1 MKRTHRFRAL
11 RNLLLLVMALFGL
24 WWVRGF
30 PLPTLE
36 LELHRAERQV
46 LAEESR
52 IVWRYDGVQSGDKD
66 ILVGLN
72 AGEVHTYGENRG
84 LRIWPRSS
92 DGPTLVLLPER
103 TRYYD
108 KGSYI
113 APAFL
118 AIDPPKGTEAAR
130 LTITLGED
138 YGDPVDY
145 VIEGQKEDGLF
156 FFQLREKQT
165 GGSDSSL
172 REYSVFMDLLYHRED
187 LDACPWTLE
196 FFDGEGRF
204 LANFTGD

>member
-66 ILVGLN
+66 ILVGLT

-113 APAFL
+113 GPAFL
-118 AIDPPKGTEAAR
+118 TVDPPEGAETAR
-130 LTITLGED
+130 LTITLGEGF
-138 YGDPVDY
+138 GDPVAY
-145 VIEGQKEDGLF
+145 EMEGQKENGLF
-156 FFQLREKQT
+156 FFQLRSKQS
-165 GGSDSSL
+165 GSESL
-172 REYSVFMDLLYHRED
+172 QEYSAFQNLLFDCED
-187 LDACPWTLE
+187 LDASLWTLE
-196 FFDGEGRF
+196 CFDGEGR
-204 LANFTGD
+204 LLETVTGR

>member
-66 ILVGLN
+66 ILVGLT

-84 LRIWPRSS
+84 LRIWLRNAG
-92 DGPTLVLLPER
+92 GPTLVLLPEY

-108 KGSYI
+108 KGSCI

-118 AIDPPKGTEAAR
+118 AVDLPEGAEASR
-130 LTITLGED
+130 LTITLGEGF
-138 YGDPVDY
+138 GDPVDCEM
-145 VIEGQKEDGLF
+145 EGQKEDGLF
-156 FFQLREKQT
+156 FFQLRSKQS
-165 GGSDSSL
+165 GSESL
-172 REYSVFMDLLYHRED
+172 QEYSVFQNLLFDCED
-187 LDACPWTLE
+187 LDAYLWTLE
-196 FFDGEGRF
+196 CFDGEGR
-204 LANFTGD
+204 LLETVTGG

>member
-30 PLPTLE
+30 PLPALE

-52 IVWRYDGVQSGDKD
+52 IVWRYEGVQSGDKD
-66 ILVGLN
+66 ILVGLT

-84 LRIWPRSS
+84 LWIWPRSS
-92 DGPTLVLLPER
+92 DSPTLVLLPEH

-118 AIDPPKGTEAAR
+118 AVDPPEGAETAR
-130 LTITLGED
+130 LTITLGEGF
-138 YGDPVDY
+138 GDPVAY
-145 VIEGQKEDGLF
+145 EMEGQKEDGLF
-156 FFQLREKQT
+156 FFQLRSKQS
-165 GGSDSSL
+165 GSESL
-172 REYSVFMDLLYHRED
+172 QEYSVFQNLLFDCED
-187 LDACPWTLE
+187 LDASLWTLE
-196 FFDGEGRF
+196 CFDGEGR
-204 LANFTGD
+204 LLETVTGG

>member
-52 IVWRYDGVQSGDKD
+52 IVWRYDGVQSGDRD
-66 ILVGLN
+66 ILVGLT

-118 AIDPPKGTEAAR
+118 AVDPPEGAETAR
-130 LTITLGED
+130 LTITLGEGF
-138 YGDPVDY
+138 GDPVAY
-145 VIEGQKEDGLF
+145 EMEGQKENGLF
-156 FFQLREKQT
+156 FFQLRSKQS
-165 GGSDSSL
+165 GSESL
-172 REYSVFMDLLYHRED
+172 QEYSAFQNLLFDCED
-187 LDACPWTLE
+187 LDASLWTLE
-196 FFDGEGRF
+196 CFDGEGR
-204 LANFTGD
+204 LLETVTGR